1 MAEGTKLVL
10 TFNTSEGKT
19 TTININ
25 YAKPSATTAQVKALM
40 QAMITNTDVFAATLT
55 SAKSA
60 KTVTTSEATYDLS
73 VNAEANS
80 GPIPL
85 YEALKRGII
94 TEEDADASL
103 DDYNEDGT
111 LKIRSDVEPQVTPK
125 IVVK

>member
-1 MAEGTKLVL
+1 MAEGSKLVL
-10 TFNTSEGKT
+10 TFDTSEGKT
-19 TTININ
+19 ATINFN
-25 YAKPSATTAQVKALM
+25 YAKPAATTANVKSLM
-40 QAMITNTDVFAATLT
+40 QAMITNTQVFATTLV

-60 KTVTTSEATYDLS
+60 KVVTTSESTYDLS
-73 VNAEANS
+73 ANADANS

-94 TEEDADASL
+94 SEEDADASL

-111 LKIRSDVEPQVTPK
+111 LKIRADGPQVTPE